1 MSSIFKKKKVL
12 SGNMV
17 MVEVRH
23 KKSMTDNLSNI
34 AMTAQHYMTEVG
46 VCEFAKVK
54 ANVDNNVCFIIC
66 WTDGP
71 VELVRIFLNKYFPLW
86 RWDIS

>member
-1 MSSIFKKKKVL
+1 MSIFKKTKKAIG
-12 SGNMV
+12 GNMV
-17 MVEVRH
+17 IVEVRH
-23 KKSMTDNLSNI
+23 KKITTDNLSNI
-34 AMTAQHYMTEVG
+34 AMIAQHYMTEVG

-54 ANVDNNVCFIIC
+54 ANINNQVCFIIC